1 VSLLSR
7 EASSIL
13 DRGVLCH
20 VASVTSSGPHVT
32 PLVFAIAGD
41 RIWVTTARG
50 STKAKS
56 WSRDDRVAGLVR
68 DGERSV
74 AFGAR
79 VRLHDALDAGTWM
92 RSALEGP
99 IVTLAAAR
107 FTVRNA
113 RFFAGYAVDANHVP
127 LAWTPP
133 GRVFAELRVERWTR
147 FDADTV
153 VETWGEWPGSPA
165 KAARARSSAS
175 KRTTRRATPFDAL
188 PTDVAALTEGT
199 REGALAVEVGGEPLV
214 LPARWDRDGG
224 SIVASIPRGADAL
237 AELPDAVPAALEIDR
252 ASRWRARE
260 MVGAMLRGTASVS
273 RGARRVEVTL
283 APDRIVWWRGWDSGT
298 VRA

>member
-7 EASSIL
+7 ETSSIL

-20 VASVTSSGPHVT
+20 VASVTSGGPHVT
-32 PLVFAIAGD
+32 PLVFAVAAD

-50 STKAKS
+50 STKARA
-56 WSRDDRVAGLVR
+56 WRRDDRVAGLVR

-133 GRVFAELRVERWTR
+133 GRVFAELRVERWAR
-147 FDADTV
+147 FDADAM
-153 VETWGEWPGSPA
+153 VETWGEWPGSPT
-165 KAARARSSAS
+165 KAARRRSNAP
-175 KRTTRRATPFDAL
+175 KPGRRRRTPFDAL

-199 REGALAVEVGGEPLV
+199 REGALAVDVDGEPVL
-214 LPARWDRDGG
+214 LPARWDREGA
-224 SIVASIPRGADAL
+224 SIVALVPRGSDAL
-237 AELPDAVPAALEIDR
+237 AELPDTVPAALEIDR

-260 MVGAMLRGTASVS
+260 MVGAMLRGTGVVS
-273 RGARRVEVTL
+273 QGGGSAEVTL
-283 APDRIVWWRGWDSGT
+283 TPDRIVWWRGWDSGT
-298 VRA
+298 VSA

>member
-20 VASVTSSGPHVT
+20 VASITSSGPHVT
-32 PLVFAIAGD
+32 PLVFSMAGD
-41 RIWVTTARG
+41 RLWVTTARG
-50 STKAKS
+50 STKARA
-56 WSRDDRVAGLVR
+56 WRRDDRIAGLVR

-79 VRLHDALDAGTWM
+79 VRLHDALDAGTWL

-107 FTVRNA
+107 FTLRNA
-113 RFFAGYAVDANHVP
+113 RFFAGYAVDASHVP

-133 GRVFAELRVERWTR
+133 GRVFAELRIERWAR
-147 FDADTV
+147 FDADAV
-153 VETWGEWPGSPA
+153 VETLGEWRGSPT
-165 KAARARSSAS
+165 KPARRRSTAS
-175 KRTTRRATPFDAL
+175 KTRRRRATPFDTL

-199 REGALAVEVGGEPLV
+199 REGALAVDVNGEPVL
-214 LPARWDRDGG
+214 LPARWDRDGD
-224 SIVASIPRGADAL
+224 SVVASLPRDSDAL

-252 ASRWRARE
+252 ASRWRAGE
-260 MVGAMLRGTASVS
+260 MTGAMLRGTGVVS
-273 RGARRVEVTL
+273 RGGRSAEVTL
-283 APDRIVWWRGWDSGT
+283 TPDRIVWWRGWDSGT